1 LPPAAA
7 RADPP
12 SATTSLRQIDW
23 ILMLKSNVL
32 NPAAKFAYRLSEHV
46 EQGRAEV
53 EAFIRQRFHLSYGA
67 RLESLMPRLFTLAD
81 TAGATL
87 CAFGLREA
95 AQGPLFMEHYLDE
108 PVERAIEAHAGV
120 RVPRRLIVEVGN
132 LVAEPGGARA
142 MIVMLTRYLH
152 EAGFEWVV
160 FTGVASL
167 RAAFLRLGLRP
178 FVLAPAD
185 PRRLS
190 AEELAAWGR
199 YFTARPQVMG
209 GQVAAGIRTLTSDWA
224 ARDRLISA

>member
-1 LPPAAA
+1 
-7 RADPP
+7 
-12 SATTSLRQIDW
+12 LRQIDW
-23 ILMLKSNVL
+23 ILMLISTVTA
-32 NPAAKFAYRLSEHV
+32 PAAEFAYRLNEHV

-53 EAFIRQRFHLSYGA
+53 ETLIRRRFQLSYGA

-81 TAGATL
+81 AAGATL

-95 AQGPLFMEHYLDE
+95 AKGPLFMEHYLDE
-108 PVERAIEAHAGV
+108 PVERAIEAHAGA

-185 PRRLS
+185 PRRLT
-190 AEELAAWGR
+190 AEELASWGR

-209 GQVAAGIRTLTSDWA
+209 GHVTAGFRTLTRDWTA
-224 ARDRLISA
+224 LDRLKTA